1 MKILSDTREEL
12 IARVELGQSI
22 LQKFMDLSDKEIKEK
37 LKEILESDSKSME
50 VLNNDPSIT
59 RIIKNENPYEIRL
72 SFYNGLIL
80 DWSGIFYA
88 PEHGETI
95 PLRKFDKFFNFS

>member
-12 IARVELGQSI
+12 IARVELGRSI

-59 RIIKNENPYEIRL
+59 RIIKNENPYEISL
-72 SFYNGLIL
+72 YFYNGVIL
-80 DWSGIFYA
+80 DWSGIFYD
-88 PEHGETI
+88 PEHGEII
-95 PLRKFDKFFNFS
+95 PLRNFDKFFNFG